1 METNRRGL
9 FNKKWIVAFLVYIG
23 LVALCCI
30 ALYVVPSV
38 IGMFERT
45 YIAEHGRID
54 VADEVSAFI
63 VRDERVYVAAQKSS
77 VNRLA
82 ESNRL
87 VKAGSKVVELTPSDS
102 DTFDLDAAE
111 QEAEA
116 DSGSGDKDSG
126 NSKDKTSAEGSK
138 EAGEKKA
145 ETGTEKKDSKK
156 DEQGD
161 TEKTDGKSSEKSSAE
176 KTDNKKSGKSD
187 AEKADGSE
195 SEKTESESAGQ
206 DPRFNSLGKYSGI
219 MEDLGDTYSVTET
232 GSTRT
237 AGYVSY
243 YVDGAEARLS
253 TKAIES
259 LNRDDLKEL
268 TGRKPVKTP
277 AKLAGKNYPVF
288 KIVRNRKWY
297 LVYYLKKEDAAKYAE
312 GDTVYIGVNEEDV
325 PVTVREV
332 RDEGK
337 STRITL
343 TCKTFFDGFLEL
355 RTLDT
360 KVTVESAEG
369 LVLEDGSIVEA
380 PDGRRG
386 VFVVNKLGEHVF
398 TPVRTKADDGT
409 KCVVYSDIYVDE
421 GGNYVE
427 TIGTYDEIIAEPSEE
442 DIASL
447 KTDKKNKN

>member
-38 IGMFERT
+38 IGIFERT
-45 YIAEHGRID
+45 YIAEHGKID

-63 VRDERVYVAAQKSS
+63 VRDERVYVAAQKSKI
-77 VNRLA
+77 NRLA
-82 ESNRL
+82 DSNRL
-87 VKAGSKVVELTPSDS
+87 VNAGTKVVELTP
-102 DTFDLDAAE
+102 TEETLDLEAMDEDAGSE
-111 QEAEA
+111 EAETKDKSKA
-116 DSGSGDKDSG
+116 DSAK
-126 NSKDKTSAEGSK
+126 KTDD
-138 EAGEKKA
+138 KKA
-145 ETGTEKKDSKK
+145 ESDKDKKS
-156 DEQGD
+156 E
-161 TEKTDGKSSEKSSAE
+161 TTDGKK
-176 KTDNKKSGKSD
+176 DDKKSGNKDSD
-187 AEKADGSE
+187 KAEEPEEKDAKLGILGS
-195 SEKTESESAGQ
+195 
-206 DPRFNSLGKYSGI
+206 KYSGI
-219 MEDLGDTYSVTET
+219 MEELGDTYSVTEDGT
-232 GSTRT
+232 TRT

-259 LNRDDLKEL
+259 LNRGDLKDL
-268 TGRKPVKTP
+268 TGRKAVKVP
-277 AKLAGKNYPVF
+277 SRSCGQDYPVF

-297 LVYYLKKEDAAKYAE
+297 LVYYLKKEDAAKYTE
-312 GDTVYIGVNEEDV
+312 GETVYIEVNDENV

-337 STRITL
+337 NTRITL
-343 TCKTFFDGFLEL
+343 TCKTFFDGFLEI
-355 RTLDT
+355 RSLDT

-369 LVLEDGSIVEA
+369 LVLEDGSIVDA
-380 PDGRRG
+380 PDGKRG
-386 VFVVNKLGEHVF
+386 VFVVNKLGQHVF

-447 KTDKKNKN
+447 KKSNSKKN

>member
-38 IGMFERT
+38 VGMFERT
-45 YIAEHGRID
+45 YIAEHGKID

-77 VNRLA
+77 INRLA
-82 ESNRL
+82 DSNKL
-87 VKAGSKVVELTPSDS
+87 VKSGTKVIELTP
-102 DTFDLDAAE
+102 TAE
-111 QEAEA
+111 AIDPEAEEA
-116 DSGSGDKDSG
+116 E
-126 NSKDKTSAEGSK
+126 SKDKTKDSKDNTSADDAK
-138 EAGEKKA
+138 NTDDKKA
-145 ETGTEKKDSKK
+145 ESGDDKKSENKDDKK
-156 DEQGD
+156 SD
-161 TEKTDGKSSEKSSAE
+161 KKSEKSDTEQTEEPAE
-176 KTDNKKSGKSD
+176 
-187 AEKADGSE
+187 
-195 SEKTESESAGQ
+195 Q
-206 DPRFNSLGKYSGI
+206 DPKLGIQGSKYAGI
-219 MEDLGDTYSVTET
+219 MKDLGDTYSVTEDGT
-232 GSTRT
+232 TRT

-243 YVDGAEARLS
+243 YVDGAEARLT

-268 TGRKPVKTP
+268 TGRKAVKVP
-277 AKLAGKNYPVF
+277 SRNCGQDYPVF

-312 GDTVYIGVNEEDV
+312 GETVYIDVNGENV

-343 TCKTFFDGFLEL
+343 TCKTFFDGFIEM
-355 RTLDT
+355 RNLDT

-380 PDGRRG
+380 PGGKRG

-398 TPVRTKADDGT
+398 TPVKTKADDGT
-409 KCVVYSDIYVDE
+409 KCVVYSDIYVDDA
-421 GGNYVE
+421 GNYVE
-427 TIGTYDEIIAEPSEE
+427 TIGTYDEIIAEPSSD

-447 KTDKKNKN
+447 KKSKSKKS

>member
-23 LVALCCI
+23 LVALCCV

-45 YIAEHGRID
+45 YIAEHGKID

-77 VNRLA
+77 INRLA
-82 ESNRL
+82 DSNRL
-87 VKAGSKVVELTPSDS
+87 VKAGTKVVELTP
-102 DTFDLDAAE
+102 TEEVLDLGIGEEDA
-111 QEAEA
+111 EAEA
-116 DSGSGDKDSG
+116 KEDDKKAAE
-126 NSKDKTSAEGSK
+126 SKDKTAGSK
-138 EAGEKKA
+138 DKTQADDAKKTDEKKA
-145 ETGTEKKDSKK
+145 ESGDDKKSEKKDDKK
-156 DEQGD
+156 DDKKSEKSD
-161 TEKTDGKSSEKSSAE
+161 TEKTEEAPE
-176 KTDNKKSGKSD
+176 QD
-187 AEKADGSE
+187 ARLGIQGS
-195 SEKTESESAGQ
+195 
-206 DPRFNSLGKYSGI
+206 KYSGI
-219 MEDLGDTYSVTET
+219 MNDLGDTYSVTEDGT
-232 GSTRT
+232 TRT

-268 TGRKPVKTP
+268 TGRKAVKTP
-277 AKLAGKNYPVF
+277 SKNCGQDYPIF

-297 LVYYLKKEDAAKYAE
+297 LVYYLKKEDAAKYTAGE
-312 GDTVYIGVNEEDV
+312 TVYIEVNGDNV
-325 PVTVREV
+325 PVTVRDV

-343 TCKTFFDGFLEL
+343 TCKTFFDGFLEV
-355 RTLDT
+355 RNLDT

-380 PDGRRG
+380 PDGKRG

-398 TPVRTKADDGT
+398 TPVKSKADDGT
-409 KCVVYSDIYVDE
+409 KCVVYSDIYVDDA
-421 GGNYVE
+421 GNYVE
-427 TIGTYDEIIAEPSEE
+427 TIGTYDEIIAEPSDD

-447 KTDKKNKN
+447 KKSKSKKN

>member
-45 YIAEHGRID
+45 YIAEHGKID

-77 VNRLA
+77 INRLA
-82 ESNRL
+82 DSNRL
-87 VKAGSKVVELTPSDS
+87 VKAGSRVVELKPTDEAIE
-102 DTFDLDAAE
+102 LEEEEDAAE
-111 QEAEA
+111 ADAAAE
-116 DSGSGDKDSG
+116 DK
-126 NSKDKTSAEGSK
+126 NAAESKDDQ
-138 EAGEKKA
+138 KA
-145 ETGTEKKDSKK
+145 E
-156 DEQGD
+156 GD
-161 TEKTDGKSSEKSSAE
+161 TETSEEPSEQDVKL
-176 KTDNKKSGKSD
+176 GIQ
-187 AEKADGSE
+187 GS
-195 SEKTESESAGQ
+195 KYAGI
-206 DPRFNSLGKYSGI
+206 L
-219 MEDLGDTYSVTET
+219 EELGDTYSVTEE
-232 GSTRT
+232 GYTRT
-237 AGYVSY
+237 AGFVSY
-243 YVDGAEARLS
+243 YVDGAEAKLS

-259 LNRDDLKEL
+259 LNYKDLKDL
-268 TGRKPVKTP
+268 TGRKAVKVP
-277 AKLAGKNYPVF
+277 SKNCGKDYPVF

-297 LVYYLKKEDAAKYAE
+297 LIYYLSKEDAAKYAAGE
-312 GDTVYIGVNEEDV
+312 TVYIKVNDENV
-325 PVTVREV
+325 PVTVRDV

-337 STRITL
+337 KVRITL
-343 TCKTFFDGFLEL
+343 TCKTFFDGFLEI
-355 RTLDT
+355 RNLDT

-386 VFVVNKLGEHVF
+386 VFVINKLGEHVF

-421 GGNYVE
+421 NGNYVE
-427 TIGTYDEIIAEPSEE
+427 TIGTYDEVIAEPSEE
-442 DIASL
+442 DIAGL
-447 KTDKKNKN
+447 KKDTKETDETKETNETKEVKETNEANETNGSN

>member
-1 METNRRGL
+1 MKTNRRGL
-9 FNKKWIVAFLVYIG
+9 FNKKWIVAFLVYVG

-45 YIAEHGRID
+45 YIAEHGKID

-63 VRDERVYVAAQKSS
+63 VRDERVYAASQKSS
-77 VNRLA
+77 IKRLA
-82 ESNRL
+82 DSNTL
-87 VKAGSKVVELTPSDS
+87 VKAGTKVIELTP
-102 DTFDLDAAE
+102 TEEVLDLGLDEDETEEDAA
-111 QEAEA
+111 AE
-116 DSGSGDKDSG
+116 DKTKAK
-126 NSKDKTSAEGSK
+126 SKDKTAETKDKASAE
-138 EAGEKKA
+138 
-145 ETGTEKKDSKK
+145 D
-156 DEQGD
+156 
-161 TEKTDGKSSEKSSAE
+161 AE
-176 KTDNKKSGKSD
+176 KTEEKKSSGKDDKKTD
-187 AEKADGSE
+187 AKKDDSKNK
-195 SEKTESESAGQ
+195 SEKTGSEKAEEAAEH
-206 DPRFNSLGKYSGI
+206 DEKLGIQGSKYSGI
-219 MEDLGDTYSVTET
+219 MKDLGDTYSLTEN
-232 GSTRT
+232 GATRT

-268 TGRKPVKTP
+268 TGRKAVKTP
-277 AKLAGKNYPVF
+277 SKNCGKDYPVF

-297 LVYYLKKEDAAKYAE
+297 LVYYLKKEDAAKYTAGE
-312 GDTVYIGVNEEDV
+312 TVFIEVDGENV
-325 PVTVREV
+325 PVTVRDV

-337 STRITL
+337 NTRITL
-343 TCKTFFDGFLEL
+343 TCKTFFDGFTET

-380 PDGRRG
+380 PDGKRG

-398 TPVRTKADDGT
+398 TPVRAKADDGT
-409 KCVVYSDIYVDE
+409 KCVVFSDIYVDDE
-421 GGNYVE
+421 GNYVE
-427 TIGTYDEIIAEPSEE
+427 TIGTYDEVIAVPSED

-447 KTDKKNKN
+447 KKTKSKK

>member
-45 YIAEHGRID
+45 YIAEHGKID

-63 VRDERVYVAAQKSS
+63 VRDERVYVAAQKSKI
-77 VNRLA
+77 NRLA
-82 ESNRL
+82 DSNRL
-87 VKAGSKVVELTPSDS
+87 VNAGTKVVELTP
-102 DTFDLDAAE
+102 TEETLDLEAMDEDAGSE
-111 QEAEA
+111 EAETKDKSKA
-116 DSGSGDKDSG
+116 DSAKKTDDKKSESDKD
-126 NSKDKTSAEGSK
+126 
-138 EAGEKKA
+138 KKS
-145 ETGTEKKDSKK
+145 ET
-156 DEQGD
+156 
-161 TEKTDGKSSEKSSAE
+161 TDGKK
-176 KTDNKKSGKSD
+176 DDKKSGNKDSD
-187 AEKADGSE
+187 KAEEPEEKDAKLGILGS
-195 SEKTESESAGQ
+195 
-206 DPRFNSLGKYSGI
+206 KYSGI
-219 MEDLGDTYSVTET
+219 MEELGDTYSVTEDGT
-232 GSTRT
+232 TRT

-259 LNRDDLKEL
+259 LNRGDLKDL
-268 TGRKPVKTP
+268 TGRKAVKVP
-277 AKLAGKNYPVF
+277 SRSCGQDYPVF

-297 LVYYLKKEDAAKYAE
+297 LVYYLKKEDAAKYTE
-312 GDTVYIGVNEEDV
+312 GETVYIEVNDENV

-337 STRITL
+337 NTRITL
-343 TCKTFFDGFLEL
+343 TCKTFFDGFLEI
-355 RTLDT
+355 RSLDT

-369 LVLEDGSIVEA
+369 LVLEDGSIVDA
-380 PDGRRG
+380 PDGKRG
-386 VFVVNKLGEHVF
+386 VFVVNKLGQHVF

-447 KTDKKNKN
+447 KKSNSKKN

>member
-9 FNKKWIVAFLVYIG
+9 FNKKWIVAFLVYVG

-45 YIAEHGRID
+45 YIAEHGKID

-77 VNRLA
+77 INRLA
-82 ESNRL
+82 DSNRL
-87 VKAGSKVVELTPSDS
+87 VKAGARVVELKPTDE
-102 DTFDLDAAE
+102 TIDLNAE
-111 QEAEA
+111 AEEAEA
-116 DSGSGDKDSG
+116 DAKTDDKNAAEAKDKTEG
-126 NSKDKTSAEGSK
+126 SKDKTSAENTDN
-138 EAGEKKA
+138 AGEKA
-145 ETGTEKKDSKK
+145 
-156 DEQGD
+156 D
-161 TEKTDGKSSEKSSAE
+161 TEKNDTEKSD
-176 KTDNKKSGKSD
+176 T
-187 AEKADGSE
+187 EKAEEEPVEQDAKLGLQGS
-195 SEKTESESAGQ
+195 
-206 DPRFNSLGKYSGI
+206 KYAGI
-219 MEDLGDTYSVTET
+219 MKDLGDTYSVTED

-237 AGYVSY
+237 AGFVSY

-259 LNRDDLKEL
+259 LNYKDLKEL
-268 TGRKPVKTP
+268 TGRKAVKVP
-277 AKLAGKNYPVF
+277 SKNCGKDYPVF

-297 LVYYLKKEDAAKYAE
+297 LIYYLSKEDAAKYAE
-312 GDTVYIGVNEEDV
+312 GDTVYIEVNDENV

-337 STRITL
+337 NVRITL
-343 TCKTFFDGFLEL
+343 TCKTFFDGFLEI
-355 RTLDT
+355 RNLDT

-380 PDGRRG
+380 PDGKRG
-386 VFVVNKLGEHVF
+386 VFVINKLGEHVF

-409 KCVVYSDIYVDE
+409 KCVVYADIYVDD

-427 TIGTYDEIIAEPSEE
+427 TIGTYDEVIAEPSSE
-442 DIASL
+442 DIESL
-447 KTDKKNKN
+447 KSKDNKDKSDKN

>member
-38 IGMFERT
+38 IGIFERT
-45 YIAEHGRID
+45 YIAEHGKID

-63 VRDERVYVAAQKSS
+63 VRDERVYVAAQKSKI
-77 VNRLA
+77 NRLA
-82 ESNRL
+82 DSNRL
-87 VKAGSKVVELTPSDS
+87 VNAGTKVVELTP
-102 DTFDLDAAE
+102 TEETLDLEAMDEDAGSE
-111 QEAEA
+111 EAETKDKSKA
-116 DSGSGDKDSG
+116 DSAK
-126 NSKDKTSAEGSK
+126 KTDD
-138 EAGEKKA
+138 KKA
-145 ETGTEKKDSKK
+145 ESDKDKKS
-156 DEQGD
+156 E
-161 TEKTDGKSSEKSSAE
+161 TTDGKK
-176 KTDNKKSGKSD
+176 DDKKSGNKDS
-187 AEKADGSE
+187 EKAE
-195 SEKTESESAGQ
+195 EPEEQ
-206 DPRFNSLGKYSGI
+206 DPKLGILGSKYSGI
-219 MEDLGDTYSVTET
+219 MEELGDTYSVTEDGT
-232 GSTRT
+232 TRT

-259 LNRDDLKEL
+259 LNRGDLKDL
-268 TGRKPVKTP
+268 TDRKAVKVP
-277 AKLAGKNYPVF
+277 SRSCGQDYPVF

-297 LVYYLKKEDAAKYAE
+297 LVYYLKKEDAAKYTE
-312 GDTVYIGVNEEDV
+312 GETVYIEVNDENV

-337 STRITL
+337 NTRITL
-343 TCKTFFDGFLEL
+343 TCKTFFDGFLEI
-355 RTLDT
+355 RSLDT

-369 LVLEDGSIVEA
+369 LVLEDGSIVDA
-380 PDGRRG
+380 PDGKRG
-386 VFVVNKLGEHVF
+386 VFVVNKLGQHVF

-447 KTDKKNKN
+447 KKSNSKKN

>member
-23 LVALCCI
+23 LVALCCV

-38 IGMFERT
+38 VGMFERT
-45 YIAEHGRID
+45 YIAEHGKID

-63 VRDERVYVAAQKSS
+63 VRDERVYVAAQKSKI
-77 VNRLA
+77 NRLA
-82 ESNRL
+82 DSERL
-87 VKAGSKVVELTPSDS
+87 VKAGTKVVELTPSDVE
-102 DTFDLDAAE
+102 DEEL
-111 QEAEA
+111 EAENAEEEA
-116 DSGSGDKDSG
+116 DAKADDK
-126 NSKDKTSAEGSK
+126 NAEKSKDKTSTADKK
-138 EAGEKKA
+138 ESDDKKDDSKA
-145 ETGTEKKDSKK
+145 E
-156 DEQGD
+156 
-161 TEKTDGKSSEKSSAE
+161 KSEAE
-176 KTDNKKSGKSD
+176 KTEKSGKSETD
-187 AEKADGSE
+187 KADKTDKDKE
-195 SEKTESESAGQ
+195 EKTGETDEEETKHEY
-206 DPRFNSLGKYSGI
+206 LGKYSGI
-219 MEDLGDTYSVTET
+219 MKDLGDTYSVTED

-243 YVDGAEARLS
+243 YVDGAEAKLS

-268 TGRKPVKTP
+268 SGRKAVKT
-277 AKLAGKNYPVF
+277 ATRHCGESYPVF

-297 LVYYLKKEDAAKYAE
+297 LVYYLKKDDAAKYLE
-312 GDTVYIGVNEEDV
+312 GETVYIDVNDESI

-343 TCKTFFDGFLEL
+343 TCKTFFDGFLEE

-360 KVTVESAEG
+360 RVTVESAEG
-369 LVLEDGSIVEA
+369 LVLEDGSIAEA
-380 PDGRRG
+380 PDGKRG
-386 VFVVNKLGEHVF
+386 VFVINKLGEHVF
-398 TPVRTKADDGT
+398 TPVKTKADDGT

-427 TIGTYDEIIAEPSEE
+427 TIGTYDEIIAEPSAE
-442 DIASL
+442 DINSL
-447 KTDKKNKN
+447 KKTKAKSNKN

>member
-9 FNKKWIVAFLVYIG
+9 FNKKWIVAFLVYVG

-45 YIAEHGRID
+45 YIAEHGKID

-77 VNRLA
+77 INRLA
-82 ESNRL
+82 DSNRL
-87 VKAGSKVVELTPSDS
+87 VKAGSRVVELKPTDEAIE
-102 DTFDLDAAE
+102 LEEEEDAAE
-111 QEAEA
+111 ADAAAE
-116 DSGSGDKDSG
+116 DKNSAE
-126 NSKDKTSAEGSK
+126 SKDDQ
-138 EAGEKKA
+138 KA
-145 ETGTEKKDSKK
+145 E
-156 DEQGD
+156 GD
-161 TEKTDGKSSEKSSAE
+161 TETSEEPSEQDVKL
-176 KTDNKKSGKSD
+176 GIQ
-187 AEKADGSE
+187 GS
-195 SEKTESESAGQ
+195 KYAGI
-206 DPRFNSLGKYSGI
+206 L
-219 MEDLGDTYSVTET
+219 EELGDTYSVTEE
-232 GSTRT
+232 GYTRT
-237 AGYVSY
+237 AGFVSY
-243 YVDGAEARLS
+243 YVDGAEAKLS

-259 LNRDDLKEL
+259 LNYKDLKDL
-268 TGRKPVKTP
+268 TGRKAVKVP
-277 AKLAGKNYPVF
+277 SKNCGKDYPVF

-297 LVYYLKKEDAAKYAE
+297 LIYYLSKEDAAKYAAGE
-312 GDTVYIGVNEEDV
+312 TVYIKVNDENV
-325 PVTVREV
+325 PVTVRDV

-337 STRITL
+337 KVRITL
-343 TCKTFFDGFLEL
+343 TCKTFFDGFLEI
-355 RTLDT
+355 RNLDT

-386 VFVVNKLGEHVF
+386 VFVINKLGEHVF

-421 GGNYVE
+421 NGNYVE
-427 TIGTYDEIIAEPSEE
+427 TIGTYDEVIAEPSEE

-447 KTDKKNKN
+447 KKDTKETDETKETNETKEVKETNEANETNGSN

>member
-1 METNRRGL
+1 MKTNRRGL
-9 FNKKWIVAFLVYIG
+9 FNKKWIVAFLVYVG

-45 YIAEHGRID
+45 YIAEHGKID

-63 VRDERVYVAAQKSS
+63 VRDERVYAASQKSS
-77 VNRLA
+77 IKRLA
-82 ESNRL
+82 DSNTL
-87 VKAGSKVVELTPSDS
+87 VKAGTKVIELTP
-102 DTFDLDAAE
+102 TEEVLDLGLDEDETEEDAA
-111 QEAEA
+111 AE
-116 DSGSGDKDSG
+116 DKTKAK
-126 NSKDKTSAEGSK
+126 SKDKT
-138 EAGEKKA
+138 A
-145 ETGTEKKDSKK
+145 ETKDK
-156 DEQGD
+156 
-161 TEKTDGKSSEKSSAE
+161 
-176 KTDNKKSGKSD
+176 
-187 AEKADGSE
+187 
-195 SEKTESESAGQ
+195 SEKTGSEKAEEAAEH
-206 DPRFNSLGKYSGI
+206 DEKLGIQGSKYSGI
-219 MEDLGDTYSVTET
+219 MKDLGDTYSLTEN
-232 GSTRT
+232 GATRT

-268 TGRKPVKTP
+268 TGRKAVKTP
-277 AKLAGKNYPVF
+277 SKNCGKDYPVF

-297 LVYYLKKEDAAKYAE
+297 LVYYLKKEDAAKYTAGE
-312 GDTVYIGVNEEDV
+312 TVFIDVDGENV
-325 PVTVREV
+325 PVTVRDV

-337 STRITL
+337 NTRITL
-343 TCKTFFDGFLEL
+343 TCKTFFDGFTET

-380 PDGRRG
+380 PDGKRG

-398 TPVRTKADDGT
+398 TPVRAKADDGT
-409 KCVVYSDIYVDE
+409 KCVVFSDIYVDDE
-421 GGNYVE
+421 GNYVE
-427 TIGTYDEIIAEPSEE
+427 TIGTYDEVIAVPSED

-447 KTDKKNKN
+447 KKTKSKK

>member
-45 YIAEHGRID
+45 YIAEQGKID

-77 VNRLA
+77 INRLA
-82 ESNRL
+82 DSNRL
-87 VKAGSKVVELTPSDS
+87 VNAGSKVVELTPTESEF
-102 DTFDLDAAE
+102 FDLLAE
-111 QEAEA
+111 DEAEEETEA
-116 DSGSGDKDSG
+116 DAKADDK
-126 NSKDKTSAEGSK
+126 KDTKDNKTDDKSTDK
-138 EAGEKKA
+138 NA
-145 ETGTEKKDSKK
+145 ETGDAKKDDKK
-156 DEQGD
+156 
-161 TEKTDGKSSEKSSAE
+161 
-176 KTDNKKSGKSD
+176 
-187 AEKADGSE
+187 
-195 SEKTESESAGQ
+195 SEKTETDKADKKEKTETAEEKAATG
-206 DPRFNSLGKYSGI
+206 DPRYKSLGKYTGI
-219 MEDLGDTYSVTET
+219 IEDLGDEYSVTEDGT
-232 GSTRT
+232 TRT

-243 YVDGAEARLS
+243 YVDGAEAKLT

-259 LNRDDLKEL
+259 LNYDDLKEL
-268 TGRKPVKTP
+268 TGKKAVKV
-277 AKLAGKNYPVF
+277 ASNVAGEKYPVF

-297 LVYYLKKEDAAKYAE
+297 LVYYLKKDAAAKYAAGE
-312 GDTVYIGVNEEDV
+312 TVYIEVNGENV

-337 STRITL
+337 NFRITL
-343 TCKTFFDGFLEL
+343 TCKTFFDGFLDVRSL
-355 RTLDT
+355 ST

-369 LVLEDGSIVEA
+369 LVLEDKSIVEA
-380 PDGRRG
+380 PDGKRG

-398 TPVRTKADDGT
+398 TPVKTKADDGT

-421 GGNYVE
+421 DGNYVE

-442 DIASL
+442 DIATL
-447 KTDKKNKN
+447 KKGKKQ

>member
-45 YIAEHGRID
+45 YIAEHGKID

-63 VRDERVYVAAQKSS
+63 VRDERVYAASQKSAI
-77 VNRLA
+77 NRLVD
-82 ESNRL
+82 SNTL
-87 VKAGSKVVELTPSDS
+87 VKAGTRVIEHTPTDEVL
-102 DTFDLDAAE
+102 DLGLEEDETKESAAAE
-111 QEAEA
+111 DKNGAKSKDKTAEA
-116 DSGSGDKDSG
+116 S
-126 NSKDKTSAEGSK
+126 DKTSAEEAEKSDK
-138 EAGEKKA
+138 EK
-145 ETGTEKKDSKK
+145 TES
-156 DEQGD
+156 GD
-161 TEKTDGKSSEKSSAE
+161 AKETEKTDAKKDDSKSKSEN
-176 KTDNKKSGKSD
+176 TGG
-187 AEKADGSE
+187 EKAEEAAEQD
-195 SEKTESESAGQ
+195 EKQGIQ
-206 DPRFNSLGKYSGI
+206 GGKYSGI
-219 MEDLGDTYSVTET
+219 MKDLGDTYSETEDGT
-232 GSTRT
+232 TRT

-268 TGRKPVKTP
+268 TGRKAVKTP
-277 AKLAGKNYPVF
+277 SKNCGKDYPVF

-297 LVYYLKKEDAAKYAE
+297 LIYYLKKEDAAKYTAGE
-312 GDTVYIGVNEEDV
+312 TVYIEADGENV
-325 PVTVREV
+325 PVTVRDV

-337 STRITL
+337 NTRITL
-343 TCKTFFDGFLEL
+343 TCKTFFEGFTET

-380 PDGRRG
+380 PDGKRG
-386 VFVVNKLGEHVF
+386 VFVINKLGEHVF
-398 TPVRTKADDGT
+398 TPVKAKADDGT
-409 KCVVYSDIYVDE
+409 KCVVDSDIYVDE
-421 GGNYVE
+421 DGNYVE
-427 TIGTYDEIIAEPSEE
+427 TIGTYDEVIAVPSED

-447 KTDKKNKN
+447 KKAEKKK